1 MTKLYNYSF
10 TVMLMCLLGYMW
22 IMTGYCGSVSMILNV
37 ENSLSFM
44 MIFLTLLLFSSYY
57 LFLYKEN
64 KNYDI
69 FIIVYLPLLILFF
82 SLNNLFLFYIAFELS
97 ILPIFIMIAGWGNQ
111 PERLLA
117 SNYLLMYTLLFSFP
131 LLSMIIYLT
140 IYYSNFWVY
149 YLSTNNMIW
158 TLMMMPFL
166 VKIPI
171 YMFHLWLPKAHVE
184 APVIGS
190 MILASIL
197 LKTGGYGLMKMSLLC
212 NNNLSMNLGC
222 ICLLL
227 ILSSSTL
234 CMLQTDLKKY
244 IAYSSV
250 THMTMIMVLMFM
262 NYTNMLSGVTILM
275 ISHGVISNSLFYM
288 VGLYSWNS
296 FSRVLYY
303 QSNIMLSCSM
313 LWFIS
318 MFMLFLN
325 NGMPPSINMLNE
337 IMMYFNSVN
346 FWFWNILFLWIIFM
360 MMMYY
365 PVWFMSNMN
374 TSNMYI
380 TSNYY
385 MNILDYTLLLFLP
398 IMMLLL
404 WTNSNTMM

>member
-1 MTKLYNYSF
+1 MTMC
-10 TVMLMCLLGYMW
+10 MLGCIW
-22 IMTGYCGSVSMILNV
+22 IMAGYCGSISMILNI
-37 ENSLSFM
+37 ENNLSFM
-44 MIFLTLLLFSSYY
+44 MIFLTLLLYSSYF

-64 KNYDI
+64 KNYNYLI
-69 FIIVYLPLLILFF
+69 SIYLPMLVLFF
-82 SLNNLFLFYIAFELS
+82 SLNNLFLFYIMFELS
-97 ILPIFIMIAGWGNQ
+97 ILPIYIMIMGWGNQ

-117 SNYLLMYTLLFSFP
+117 SNYLLMYTLFFSFP
-131 LLSMIIYLT
+131 LLSIIIYLM
-140 IYYSNFWVY
+140 IYYNNFWTY
-149 YLSTNNMIW
+149 YLLTNNMIW
-158 TLMMMPFL
+158 LLMMMPFF

-171 YMFHLWLPKAHVE
+171 YLFHLWLPKAHVE

-197 LKTGGYGLMKMSLLC
+197 LKTGGYGLMKMSFLC
-212 NNNLSMNLGC
+212 NNQLSTNLNWT
-222 ICLLL
+222 CLLL
-227 ILSSSTL
+227 VLSSSTL

-250 THMTMIMVLMFM
+250 THMSMIAVLMFTD
-262 NYTNMLSGVTILM
+262 YTNMLCGVIILM

-296 FSRVLYY
+296 LSRVLYY

-318 MFMLFLN
+318 MFILFLN

-337 IMMYFNSVN
+337 IMMYLNSTSL
-346 FWFWNILFLWIIFM
+346 WFWNILILWVIFM

-374 TSNMYI
+374 SSNMYI

-385 MNILDYTLLLFLP
+385 MNILDYMLLLFLP
-398 IMMLLL
+398 FMTLLL
-404 WTNSNTMM
+404 WANSNIMM